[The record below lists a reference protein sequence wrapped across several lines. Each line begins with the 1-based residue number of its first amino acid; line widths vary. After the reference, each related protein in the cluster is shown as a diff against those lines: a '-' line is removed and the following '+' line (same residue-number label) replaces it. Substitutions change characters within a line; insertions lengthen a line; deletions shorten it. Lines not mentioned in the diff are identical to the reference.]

1 MVDVGHAIDEL
12 DDAALERL
20 RRDRPGVVEDAVAHL
35 VRQVEAAAVALEH
48 VDDAQRVLVVAEAAL
63 EALAQRAVQRRL
75 PGMTEGRVAEIVAQA
90 DGLGQVL
97 VEAQRAGDRT

>member
-1 MVDVGHAIDEL
+1 M
-12 DDAALERL
+12 
-20 RRDRPGVVEDAVAHL
+20 
-35 VRQVEAAAVALEH
+35 
-48 VDDAQRVLVVAEAAL
+48 AEAAL

-75 PGMTEGRVAEIVAQA
+75 AGMTEGRVAEIVAQA